1 MHSKI
6 IHGAA
11 IGGAIAIVTGGVAL
25 GAGSAQA
32 AKYAD
37 SSGLCITVKGSGGTR
52 TVIIKNSRGDTTKTR
67 AFRLSRS
74 KWRLPGFYDAQM
86 TLKPGVVTVGFEDD
100 SWGPLY
106 RVTGRGCT
114 PSFNP

>member
-1 MHSKI
+1 M
-6 IHGAA
+6 
-11 IGGAIAIVTGGVAL
+11 
-25 GAGSAQA
+25 
-32 AKYAD
+32 
-37 SSGLCITVKGSGGTR
+37 KGSGGTR